1 MKVGIIGAGFTGLA
15 AAEKLTHRGIDVTIF
30 EADSKPGGLAIG
42 FKEPNWKWTVEKHYH
57 HWFTS
62 DWPIR
67 KLAQR
72 IGVKLVFKRAK
83 TSTLYKGKVYQ
94 IDSPLNLLKFPHIPV
109 IDRVRTGIVIAYL
122 RYISSWKSLERI
134 RAEKFLRRTMG
145 NKSWEV
151 LWEPLFR
158 SKFGK
163 YAKDIPASWF
173 WARIKKRSATL
184 IYPEGGFQAY
194 VDALEKKILETKKA
208 RIYYDT
214 QVENIGKK
222 AGGGLMIKTQKSEYI
237 FDKVI
242 CTLPFFFFV
251 KLTPELPDFYKK
263 KLLSFKGIGAVN
275 LLLSLKKQFFKDGAY
290 WLNVNDKMPF
300 LAIVEHTN
308 FMDSKDYGG
317 ERLLYV
323 GNYLE
328 SSHPF
333 FNYSTQQL
341 IDEFAPYLKKISPD
355 FDKSWIKGAYKFPA
369 FFAQPIAPLNYSK
382 IMPDIESPIKNLFI
396 ANMQQIH
403 PWDRGSNFA
412 VELGEQV
419 ANLI

>member
-15 AAEKLTHRGIDVTIF
+15 AAEKLTQKGMDVTVF
-30 EADSKPGGLAIG
+30 EADSKPGGLALG
-42 FKEPNWKWTVEKHYH
+42 FKESNWIWTIEKHYH

-67 KLAQR
+67 SLAER
-72 IGVKLVFKRAK
+72 IGVKLIFERAQ

-94 IDSPLNLLKFPHIPV
+94 IDSPIKLLKFPHLSV
-109 IDRVRTGIVIAYL
+109 IDRIRTGVVIAYL
-122 RYISSWKSLERI
+122 RYFSSWKSLEGVK
-134 RAEKFLRRTMG
+134 AEKFLRKTMG
-145 NKSWEV
+145 NKSWKV

-184 IYPEGGFQAY
+184 VYPEGGFQAY
-194 VDALEKKILETKKA
+194 VDALEKKILETNKA
-208 RIYYDT
+208 KIYYDT
-214 QVENIGKK
+214 RVENIIKK
-222 AGGGLMIKTQKSEYI
+222 GGNLTVKTKKGEYI

-242 CTLPFFFFV
+242 CTLPFLYFV
-251 KLTPELPDFYKK
+251 KLTSQLPDLYKK
-263 KLLSFKGIGAVN
+263 KLLSLKGIAAFN
-275 LLLSLKKQFFKDGAY
+275 LLLSLKQQFFKDGTY

-300 LAIVEHTN
+300 LAVVEHTN
-308 FMDSKDYGG
+308 FMDPKYYDG

-328 SSHPF
+328 PTHPF
-333 FNYSTQQL
+333 FDYSTEQL
-341 IDEFAPYLKKISPD
+341 IEEFTPHLKKISPD
-355 FDKSWIKGAYKFPA
+355 FDKSWIKKAYKFPA
-369 FFAQPIAPLNYSK
+369 FFAQPIAPLNYSQK
-382 IMPDIESPIKNLFI
+382 MPSLESPIKGLYI

-412 VELGEQV
+412 IELGERV
-419 ANLI
+419 AKLI